1 MTPPA
6 AERNAAQHV
15 PTRQGPA
22 SSPIRYEKLPK
33 PAPDKQ
39 ARAAQAKA
47 AAEQRRQR
55 RRDVA
60 EERKR
65 PLPSNT
71 AVVRHRKKVA
81 VLTAGPGQLLLQTAD
96 GATAYA
102 SGAARPGRLVSGR
115 IFLTDPDGSV
125 EKVRAYCNGERAP
138 SEIGQTHKASGGS
151 GGVSDAFSSLGDD
164 PISMVIA
171 LVLILLMIVALPIVI
186 YVWLRNRRRR
196 TLVARRV
203 VQAAAISGQD
213 QRFA

>member
-15 PTRQGPA
+15 PAQQGPA
-22 SSPIRYEKLPK
+22 ASPISYEKPQK
-33 PAPDKQ
+33 AAPDKQ

-47 AAEQRRQR
+47 AAEQRRQQQR
-55 RRDVA
+55 HVA

-102 SGAARPGRLVSGR
+102 PGAARRGRLVSGR
-115 IFLTDPDGSV
+115 IFLTDPDGSAQ
-125 EKVRAYCNGERAP
+125 KVRAYCDGERAP

-171 LVLILLMIVALPIVI
+171 LVLVVLMVVALPIVI

-203 VQAAAISGQD
+203 LQAAAISSQG